1 MFHLSALVLAGLLCV
16 SGVQAQSDSS
26 DSVDP
31 VKLAVVGG
39 VVRTLFLRRSI
50 VGCGSTIVD

>member
-26 DSVDP
+26 DSVNP

-39 VVRTLFLRRSI
+39 VVRALFLAKDQLRI
-50 VGCGSTIVD
+50 VN